1 MSLPIVN
8 VPPVLNKLLARYDC
22 FFTKPQRKH
31 FRKFITGL
39 IVSENKT
46 LQEIN
51 DSFRKCDQSSLNRF
65 VSHSDWNLD
74 DLNKLRLQQVKE
86 HLSLKK
92 KGVLIVDESLSHKT
106 GKKMELAGIH
116 RSGVSK
122 RLEWG
127 HMLVNAF
134 YTDADNN
141 KFPVKTDV
149 YVREKDCEKYK
160 VPIFRTKREIAIEQV
175 DFALKQNLPFSLV
188 LADAGYQGED
198 FIQEVIQ
205 RELDF
210 IVGVR
215 ISTKFSINR
224 MKRISI
230 EDYLQ
235 SLNDDDFEWHITD
248 KQVYHYHIA
257 KVSIRGIGIIKLII
271 SYKEGD
277 EENVKCYVTNLKESD
292 ETIINL
298 LIKRWEIECFHRDA
312 KQHLGLEA
320 YQVRKG
326 RGMQV
331 VALAILTA
339 YTLVILAKRILKTPI
354 KPLRTIG
361 EVCRYLQI
369 IAYKGIRW
377 ARIQLAKPIEFA
389 KMLKK
394 LVFVKTAKV

>member
-1 MSLPIVN
+1 MSLPLVN
-8 VPPVLNKLLARYDC
+8 VPPVLNKLISRYDG

-31 FRKFITGL
+31 FRKLITGL

-51 DSFRKCDQSSLNRF
+51 DSFGKCDQSSLNRF
-65 VSHSDWNLD
+65 VSHSDWDLD

-86 HLSLKK
+86 QLPLKK
-92 KGVLIVDESLSHKT
+92 MGLLIIDESLSHKT
-106 GKKMELAGIH
+106 GRKMELAGIH

-134 YTDADNN
+134 YTDADDNE
-141 KFPVKTDV
+141 FPVKTDV
-149 YVREKDCEKYK
+149 YVREKDCERYN
-160 VPIFRTKREIAIEQV
+160 VPVFKTKREIAIEQI
-175 DFALKQNLPFSLV
+175 DFALEQNFPFGLV
-188 LADAGYQGED
+188 LTDAGYQGDD
-198 FIQEVIQ
+198 FIQEIIQ

-215 ISTKFSINR
+215 VSTKISIDR
-224 MKRISI
+224 KKRIGI
-230 EDYLQ
+230 ADYLQ
-235 SLNDDDFEWHITD
+235 SLTDDDFERHITS
-248 KQVYHYHIA
+248 KQVYHYHIV
-257 KVSIRGIGIIKLII
+257 KVSIRRIGVVKLII
-271 SYKEGD
+271 SYTDGD
-277 EENVKCYVTNLKESD
+277 EENVKCYITNLHESD
-292 ETIINL
+292 ETIISL
-298 LIKRWEIECFHRDA
+298 LIKRWNIECFHRDA

-331 VALAILTA
+331 VALAILIA

-354 KPLRTIG
+354 KPLKTIG
-361 EVCRYLQI
+361 EVCRYLQL
-369 IAYKGIRW
+369 IAYKGVRW
-377 ARIQLAKPIEFA
+377 MNIQLAKPIAFI

-394 LVFVKTAKV
+394 HVFVKSAKV